1 MVNLI
6 DNLDKAEHVAELVK
20 AMAHPLRLSI
30 LAILNEGDQ
39 NVKSLAE
46 RLGVSHAHASV
57 HLRTLR
63 VHGILIA
70 TRKGSTV
77 RYTLA
82 RPRLKELIQYL
93 DGCPD

>member
-1 MVNLI
+1 MVHLI
-6 DNLDKAEHVAELVK
+6 DNPDKAEHVAEIVK
-20 AMAHPLRLSI
+20 AMAHPLRLRI
-30 LAILNEGDQ
+30 LAILKEGDQ

-46 RLGVSHAHASV
+46 RLGVPHSLASL

-63 VHGILIA
+63 IHGILNA
-70 TRKGSTV
+70 SREGATV

-82 RPRLKELIQYL
+82 RPRLKELIEYL